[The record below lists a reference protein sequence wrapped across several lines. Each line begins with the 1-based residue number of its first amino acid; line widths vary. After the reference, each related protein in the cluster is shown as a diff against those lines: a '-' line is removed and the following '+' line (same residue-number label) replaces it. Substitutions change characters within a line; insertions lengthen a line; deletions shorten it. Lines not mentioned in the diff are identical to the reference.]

1 MAFNENKEKSRG
13 ISAKQI
19 VHIDF
24 PRVPHRSGSSV
35 EGEFCVVLCCFLG
48 LSHLICLGGFCLLRS
63 LQLSRQFQTN
73 LHDCHHHRKNRYF
86 LKRKKW
92 SRICGAIASQRLLQ
106 DATTTSLDL
115 VCLFCFILN
124 KNIERNVAVR
134 HRLTRF
140 VVGILIFVQICSSEE
155 DTMKRTATMIW
166 MRCFFAHFVL
176 KISTLL
182 DFVATSMRIIRLKLK
197 TG

>member
-1 MAFNENKEKSRG
+1 MC
-13 ISAKQI
+13 
-19 VHIDF
+19 
-24 PRVPHRSGSSV
+24 
-35 EGEFCVVLCCFLG
+35 CVVFASLAFHI
-48 LSHLICLGGFCLLRS
+48 SFVFGGFCLLRS

-140 VVGILIFVQICSSEE
+140 VVGILILVQICSSEE
-155 DTMKRTATMIW
+155 ATMKRTATMI
-166 MRCFFAHFVL
+166 
-176 KISTLL
+176 
-182 DFVATSMRIIRLKLK
+182 
-197 TG
+197 